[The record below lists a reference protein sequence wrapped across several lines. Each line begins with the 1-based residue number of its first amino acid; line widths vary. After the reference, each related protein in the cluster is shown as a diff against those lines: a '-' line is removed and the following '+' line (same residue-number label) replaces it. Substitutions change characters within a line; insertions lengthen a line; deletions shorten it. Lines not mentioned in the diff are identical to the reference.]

1 MRGDY
6 IFVKNLLAK
15 AVVGRDAWKR
25 SISQPIR
32 ISLGINV
39 GSRLIRMGLTDDL
52 RRTLNYDSLSTT
64 ILEQVETQKHDSAEQ
79 LAASVSQIIQSRLST
94 GEFANVTV
102 SQEKARL
109 LIDSIDTT
117 MNKKSKLV
125 NEKVRGLNLPTII
138 GVNDLERLNNQ
149 IVEVDIEVDREPN
162 EEVFSHEFVQEI
174 SENLGKSKFLTIE
187 SYANK
192 LAELICAQP
201 HVHKAIVRAG
211 KPSALNWAESA
222 QIQVERTGLP
232 ITSGKDVYIA
242 FGSNQGDSI
251 QNIRGSIAA
260 LKQAGVI
267 VLQTSAIYTSEP
279 LYYGDQPRFYNGV
292 FRCSTDLKPIELL
305 KRLKDIEYGIYGR
318 IKKMDNGPRTMD
330 LDILLYGDE
339 VVDLPELKI
348 PHVDMLNRSF
358 VMKPLND
365 VVPGSTA
372 DEPAFPEERSLD
384 GSERLVI
391 PLHRN
396 SVHVPE
402 ILEIGKETIL
412 MSIMNA
418 TKDSFSDG
426 GDLWCNNVHAMAVRH
441 LNAGADILDIG
452 GQSTRP
458 GAEWIGNEK
467 EAENVCDVIREI
479 RSHEDTRNAIVSVDT
494 CWADVA
500 EAALSAGANIINDVY
515 SGVLDPGILAIAAR
529 TGAPIKLSHSRGDP
543 TTMGGLTDYPHG
555 VVDGVANELRER
567 IDAALDA
574 GCKSW
579 QLILDPGLGFAKTAE
594 QNIELIRKF
603 SVLKHHP
610 ALTNG
615 LPLLP
620 WLVGPSRK
628 GFIGQLTGE
637 SEAKNRLIGTI
648 SSLTALSQQGAE
660 IVRVHDTRQAWQALK
675 VADAI
680 YK

>member
-529 TGAPIKLSHSRGDP
+529 TGAPIILSHSRGDP

-680 YK
+680 CK

>member
-1 MRGDY
+1 MKGDY

-117 MNKKSKLV
+117 MNKKSKFV
-125 NEKVRGLNLPTII
+125 NEKVKGLNLPTII

-174 SENLGKSKFLTIE
+174 SDNLGKSKFLTIE

-292 FRCSTDLKPIELL
+292 FRCSTDLEPTELL

-396 SVHVPE
+396 SVHAPE

-426 GDLWCNNVHAMAVRH
+426 GDLWCNDIHAMAVRH

-458 GAEWIGNEK
+458 GAEWIGKEK

-479 RSHEDTRNAIVSVDT
+479 RSHEDTRSAIVSVDT

-529 TGAPIKLSHSRGDP
+529 TGAPIILSHSRGDP

-555 VVDGVANELRER
+555 VVDGVANELREK